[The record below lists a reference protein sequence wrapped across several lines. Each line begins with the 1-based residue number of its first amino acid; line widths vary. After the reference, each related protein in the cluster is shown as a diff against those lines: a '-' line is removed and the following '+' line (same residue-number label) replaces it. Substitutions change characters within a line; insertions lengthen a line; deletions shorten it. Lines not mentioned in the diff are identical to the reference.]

1 MMRIGNL
8 EKGIARLGE
17 EKEHLKNSLQD
28 KSLEFTN
35 ARNDADKFKTLL
47 DDLEREKKEMKDTQA
62 ELEALILQK
71 EER

>member
-17 EKEHLKNSLQD
+17 AKEHLKNSLQD
-28 KSLEFTN
+28 KSIEFTN

-47 DDLEREKKEMKDTQA
+47 DDLERERKEMKDTQA